1 MNSWSVDFR
10 VAGQPCVRLAPAN
23 AYYCVICGGGLAKN
37 NIYPTCGLC
46 YEAATEASKRRRLE
60 GPVQGLYTMQATTI
74 GKGKD
79 EYKGGEEDSGPPS
92 QGEDAAATASR
103 AMSSGGLQPPLG

>member
-23 AYYCVICGGGLAKN
+23 AYYCVICGGGLAKS

-46 YEAATEASKRRRLE
+46 YEAATGASKRRRLE
-60 GPVQGLYTMQATTI
+60 GPEQGLDTTQGTTN

-79 EYKGGEEDSGPPS
+79 EYKGDEGISGPPS
-92 QGEDAAATASR
+92 RGEDATATASR
-103 AMSSGGLQPPLG
+103 AMASGGLQPPLG